1 MYLCGAKHC
10 IQAED
15 KRKAY
20 SMIKGTR
27 DVIESMGKPGCCA
40 ELLTCTIQWGILVNG
55 TGKAETYLPG
65 NDSYTSQG
73 SNSGGIVLGN
83 SNPLNSNSNTY
94 NSGDADVD
102 AVVNS
107 TVDLLNQLSGGGG
120 LATSYGGVSSYNSGD
135 ADVDAV
141 VNGTVDLLN
150 QLSGGGGG
158 LATSYGG
165 VSSYNSGDA
174 DVDAVVNG
182 TVDLLNQLSGGGG
195 LATSYGGVSSYN
207 SGDADV
213 DAVVNGTIGLL
224 NELGGGSSYI
234 GDSYAGGAAI
244 SGVLDLFGSALNDN
258 GEQNRLNALAEE
270 KRRQEAARL
279 QEQVRAQEQ
288 AYALENKRIYEQKQ
302 RMAAERKA
310 LITKYP
316 DGIMPLSYPDISES
330 EIYFFVYRSFEPAAS
345 TSPTNFT
352 GLPIPLS
359 ALKKGY
365 YYLIEAPAGK
375 YYVLVKNNSNGM
387 LIGEFRVVGDP
398 SNTWYS
404 RGGWVDAKILNEVT
418 EQEAK
423 GFKAAPTAVISG
435 LPEIS
440 ISNVFSVS
448 RFSDNSWPFKSQM
461 MEKLNLPGNTTGMVL
476 SGYYTNR
483 SEAEA
488 NHRFLTEK
496 SKEYGYLCKSI
507 AVNTNA
513 SAKAPIPGN
522 DYTKQPDKSTDMP
535 SNDKPKLD
543 FWDNSVE
550 KPSVP
555 STGSNAV
562 QEAPRPN
569 STDDFWNTP

>member
-1 MYLCGAKHC
+1 MRRYWDLAKSDPQGCSACAQLSMYLCGAKHC

-107 TVDLLNQLSGGGG
+107 
-120 LATSYGGVSSYNSGD
+120 
-135 ADVDAV
+135 
-141 VNGTVDLLN
+141 
-150 QLSGGGGG
+150 
-158 LATSYGG
+158 
-165 VSSYNSGDA
+165 
-174 DVDAVVNG
+174 

>member
-1 MYLCGAKHC
+1 MNKINISFFAFVTGLLLLQTTALAQCTEAKDTELAKYMQKTKTGDAQACSQCGMLTLYYCSAKYC
-10 IQAED
+10 ATVED
-15 KRKAY
+15 KRKVGSLISEVKNDIRA
-20 SMIKGTR
+20 
-27 DVIESMGKPGCCA
+27 MGLPGCCP
-40 ELLTCTIQWGILVNG
+40 EYIVKGGSKEFPEWGLMVGGGNTNQSSGSVNAPQGSGHYGEYNNG
-55 TGKAETYLPG
+55 TYIVEGSPSG
-65 NDSYTSQG
+65 NTA
-73 SNSGGIVLGN
+73 
-83 SNPLNSNSNTY
+83 NPLQSNSNT
-94 NSGDADVD
+94 
-102 AVVNS
+102 
-107 TVDLLNQLSGGGG
+107 
-120 LATSYGGVSSYNSGD
+120 YNSGD

-150 QLSGGGGG
+150 ELGGGGGG

-182 TVDLLNQLSGGGG
+182 TM
-195 LATSYGGVSSYN
+195 
-207 SGDADV
+207 
-213 DAVVNGTIGLL
+213 GLL

-234 GDSYAGGAAI
+234 GDSYAGGAAVA
-244 SGVLDLFGSALNDN
+244 GVLDLFGSALNDN

-279 QEQVRAQEQ
+279 QEQARAQEQ

-310 LITKYP
+310 LITRYP
-316 DGIMPLSYPDISES
+316 DGKMPLSYPDISES
-330 EIYFFVYRSFEPAAS
+330 EIYFFVYKSFEPAAS
-345 TSPTNFT
+345 TLPTNST
-352 GLPIPLS
+352 GLPIPVS

-365 YYLIEAPAGK
+365 YYLLEAPAGK

-398 SNTWYS
+398 SNTWHA

-423 GFKAAPTAVISG
+423 GTKAAPTAVISG

-448 RFSDNSWPFKSQM
+448 RFSDNSWPFKSEVI
-461 MEKLNLPGNTTGMVL
+461 EKLNLPGNTTGMVL

-483 SEAEA
+483 SDAEV
-488 NHRFLTEK
+488 NHRFLTDK
-496 SKEYGYLCKSI
+496 SKECGYLCKSI

-513 SAKAPIPGN
+513 SAKATTPVN
-522 DYTKQPDKSTDMP
+522 DHTKQPDKNNGMP
-535 SNDKPKLD
+535 GNDKPKLD

-550 KPSVP
+550 KTSVP

-562 QEAPRPN
+562 QEASRPN